1 MVKNLS
7 DNDFNYLSEE
17 FSDDLTELVKQKG
30 VYLYEYI
37 DSFKTFSE
45 DKLPDKYEYFSFL
58 KDECISGTDYLH
70 TINVWNVSKMNTIGD
85 YHDLY
90 LK

>member
-1 MVKNLS
+1 MS
-7 DNDFNYLSEE
+7 HNDFNYLSGE
-17 FSDDLTELVKQKG
+17 FSDDLIELVKQKG

-58 KDECISGTDYLH
+58 KDECISETDYLQLV
-70 TINVWNVSKMNTIGD
+70 IIMIFI
-85 YHDLY
+85 
-90 LK
+90 

>member
-17 FSDDLTELVKQKG
+17 FSDDLIELVKQKG

-58 KDECISGTDYLH
+58 KDECISEIDYLH